1 MPDYVVNTDELR
13 QAASQL
19 VNKAE
24 EMRAAVATV
33 DSAMAPA
40 RSMKAPV
47 VARDIQN
54 WDAIKASLQKMFDE
68 ADNAS
73 RIINTTATDI
83 DSVMNS

>member
-24 EMRAAVATV
+24 VMRAAVATV